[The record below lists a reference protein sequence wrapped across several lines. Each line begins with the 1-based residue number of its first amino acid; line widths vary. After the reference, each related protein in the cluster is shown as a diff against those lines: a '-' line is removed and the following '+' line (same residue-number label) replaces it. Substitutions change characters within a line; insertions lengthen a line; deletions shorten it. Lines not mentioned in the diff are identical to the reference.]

1 MPFFETTLG
10 VDVKIQKAASEIFR
24 SLNSAAQIEPFSK
37 RGIRFSQEEAYAVAR
52 EVATMRGG
60 HVLGRKIGFTNRSI
74 WPIYN
79 VHEPIWGVITDK
91 TIEYASGHQVTVNL
105 SGFCEPRLEPEI
117 VLGLNRAIA
126 QSPSISDI
134 VDCVAWIA
142 PGFEIVD
149 SVYPNWDFALED
161 TIISGGL
168 HGRLI
173 VGQKYDPP
181 ENLEEILNSISVEL
195 FLNDKIREEGL
206 GSNVLDGPISAL
218 KYLQKGIENHNGEP
232 ELKPGD
238 VVTTGTLT
246 DAMPILAGEEWSA
259 VFSGFTTMHLSIK
272 CI

>member
-1 MPFFETTLG
+1 MPFSGLTLG
-10 VDVKIQKAASEIFR
+10 VDMKIQKAASEVFR
-24 SLNSAAQIEPFSK
+24 SLNSGVQIEPFSK
-37 RGIRFSQEEAYAVAR
+37 RGIRFSKEEAYAVAR

-60 HVLGRKIGFTNRSI
+60 QVLGRKIGFTNRSI
-74 WPIYN
+74 WPIYS

-91 TIEYASGHQVTVNL
+91 TITYSSANQLTVNL
-105 SGFCEPRLEPEI
+105 ARFCEPRLEPEI
-117 VLGLNRAIA
+117 VLGLNRVIP
-126 QSPSISDI
+126 QNPFISDI

-168 HGRLI
+168 HGQLI

-181 ENLEEILNSISVEL
+181 ENLEEILNSIRVEL
-195 FLNDKIREEGL
+195 FRNDEISEEGL

-232 ELKPGD
+232 ELQAGD

-246 DAMPILAGEEWSA
+246 DAKPILAGEEWSA
-259 VFSGFTTMHLSIK
+259 VFTGFTTMHLSIK
-272 CI
+272 CD